1 MLAAMGHAAEQRR
14 MTPAEYLAF
23 DRSSQIKH
31 EYWDGEVFAMSG
43 GSREHSHLQANI
55 SAVLVNAL
63 RDLPCIALTADM
75 RVRIPANE
83 KYVYPDGIVVCGE
96 VLVED
101 DENDTLLNP
110 TVLFEVLSD
119 STESF
124 DRGRKFENYQSITTL
139 TDYVLVAQ
147 DRVRVE
153 HFKRQGDGSWLLRI
167 LGPKDRLVL
176 EAAGCEIPI
185 EDIYLK
191 VFDFPVRRATAKS

>member
-1 MLAAMGHAAEQRR
+1 MGHAAEERR

-23 DRSSQIKH
+23 DRGSQVRH

-43 GSREHSHLQANI
+43 GSREHSQLQANI
-55 SAVLVNAL
+55 SAALVNAL
-63 RDLPCIALTADM
+63 RDRPCIALTSDM

-101 DENDTLLNP
+101 GENDTLLNP

-124 DRGRKFENYQSITTL
+124 DRGRKFEHYQSITTL

-153 HFKRQGDGSWLLRI
+153 HFKRQVDGSWLLRI
-167 LGPKDRLVL
+167 LGPRDRLNL
-176 EAAGCEIPI
+176 EAAGCEILV
-185 EDIYLK
+185 DDMFLK
-191 VFDFPVRRATAKS
+191 VFDFPVKRATSKS

>member
-1 MLAAMGHAAEQRR
+1 MGHAAEQRR

-23 DRSSQIKH
+23 DRASPAKH

-43 GSREHSHLQANI
+43 GSREHSQLQANV
-55 SAVLVNAL
+55 SAALVNAL
-63 RDLPCIALTADM
+63 RERPCIALTADM
-75 RVRIPANE
+75 RVRIPASE

-124 DRGRKFENYQSITTL
+124 DRGRKFENYQSITAL

-153 HFKRQGDGSWLLRI
+153 HFRRQADGSWLLRI
-167 LGPKDRLVL
+167 LGPTDRLIL
-176 EAAGCEIPI
+176 ESAGCEIAV
-185 EDIYLK
+185 EDIYHK
-191 VFDFPVRRATAKS
+191 VFDFPVRRAAVKS